1 MGIICNGNN
10 LQTLFYHVA
19 TGCVFIEE
27 LTVVQKTGRACL
39 SCGSFSL
46 IQTES
51 LQIGKDLGILPSRCY
66 SESAFIYSLICS
78 IHTICSK
85 EKSRPKGMG
94 MDFLTILTP
103 VNSHY
108 FIALEALEVSLNLV

>member
-1 MGIICNGNN
+1 M
-10 LQTLFYHVA
+10 
-19 TGCVFIEE
+19 
-27 LTVVQKTGRACL
+27 QKTGRASL

-51 LQIGKDLGILPSRCY
+51 LQIGKDLGVLPSRCY
-66 SESAFIYSLICS
+66 SESAFLASFIHS

-85 EKSRPKGMG
+85 EKSRPTGIG

-108 FIALEALEVSLNLV
+108 FIALEALEVNLSSFSDI

>member
-51 LQIGKDLGILPSRCY
+51 LQIGKDLVVIRSQHLSIRSFVVSILFVVKRSPVLRVW
-66 SESAFIYSLICS
+66 EWIFSL
-78 IHTICSK
+78 
-85 EKSRPKGMG
+85 
-94 MDFLTILTP
+94 FLRL
-103 VNSHY
+103 
-108 FIALEALEVSLNLV
+108 

>member
-1 MGIICNGNN
+1 MWIFFSDSNRISPNR
-10 LQTLFYHVA
+10 
-19 TGCVFIEE
+19 
-27 LTVVQKTGRACL
+27 K
-39 SCGSFSL
+39 GSW
-46 IQTES
+46 
-51 LQIGKDLGILPSRCY
+51 DLPSRCY
-66 SESAFIYSLICS
+66 SESAFIYSFICS

>member
-19 TGCVFIEE
+19 TDCVFIEE

-51 LQIGKDLGILPSRCY
+51 LQIGKDLGILPLVVIRSQH
-66 SESAFIYSLICS
+66 LS
-78 IHTICSK
+78 IRS
-85 EKSRPKGMG
+85 
-94 MDFLTILTP
+94 FVVTILFVVKRSP
-103 VNSHY
+103 VLRVWEWI
-108 FIALEALEVSLNLV
+108 FSLFLRL